1 MKLLFRFKLFL
12 ICFVMIAATSY
23 GQEPT
28 SFSLKEAQ
36 QYALKNNAQ
45 VKNALLDIEKAKKK
59 IWETTAMGLPQINGK
74 VDYTYLPTI
83 PEMQFAVVTH
93 GVLQPDGVTVLMN
106 SINVP
111 IKLGVSSSATISAS
125 ASQLLFSG
133 SYIVGLQTSKT
144 FKQLSEQSLH
154 LSENEVFEN
163 VANTYYMVLAA
174 EESKTLLKAT
184 SDNMTKTLN
193 EFKAMLAEGLIENT
207 DVDQLQYTV
216 TMIEN
221 AYKML
226 ERQVE
231 IANRLLKFQMGMS
244 LDQQITLTDKLEDIV
259 NSIQAADMINTSG
272 DLNNN
277 ITFQLLNTQESLQE
291 SLVKLEKAAYLPT
304 VAAFYQHQEKTS
316 KADFDFTMPDIVGV
330 SVSVPI
336 FSSGMRNAKVAQAN
350 LELEKTRNT
359 KEMAIQGLKLE
370 LQQTQITLQSA
381 YEKFLNEKANQE
393 LSKKIYDKTLVKY
406 KEGMASSMDLTQAN
420 NQYLTAQTNY
430 FNALLELLTAKNK
443 LDNLLNRK

>member
-1 MKLLFRFKLFL
+1 MKLLFRFKLLL
-12 ICFVMIAATSY
+12 ICFMMIAVTSH

-59 IWETTAMGLPQINGK
+59 IWETTAMGLPQINGN
-74 VDYTYLPTI
+74 VDYTYMPTI
-83 PEMQFAVVTH
+83 PEMQFSVVTH
-93 GVLQPDGVTVLMN
+93 GELQPDGITVLLN
-106 SINVP
+106 SMDVP
-111 IKLGVSSSATISAS
+111 IALGVPSSATISVS
-125 ASQLLFSG
+125 ASQLVFSG

-144 FKQLSEQSLH
+144 FKQLSEQSLI
-154 LSENEVFEN
+154 LSENTVLEN

-184 SDNMTKTLN
+184 SENMVKTLD
-193 EFKAMLAEGLIENT
+193 EFKAMLAEGFIENT

-226 ERQVE
+226 ERQVQ
-231 IANRLLKFQMGMS
+231 IANRLLKFQMGMD
-244 LDQQITLTDKLEDIV
+244 LDQQITLTDKLDEII
-259 NSIQAADMINTSG
+259 NNIPAADMFSTGG
-272 DLNNN
+272 DINNN
-277 ITFQLLNTQESLQE
+277 ITYKLLNTQESLQE
-291 SLVKLEKAAYLPT
+291 SLVKLEKSAYLPT
-304 VAAFYQHQEKTS
+304 IAAFYQHQEKTS
-316 KADFDFTMPDIVGV
+316 KADFDFTFPDIVGV

-336 FSSGMRNAKVAQAN
+336 FSSGMRNTKVAQAKI
-350 LELEKTRNT
+350 ELEKTRNT

-370 LQQTQITLQSA
+370 IQQTQITLQSA
-381 YEKFLNEKANQE
+381 YEKFLNEKSNQE
-393 LSKKIYDKTLVKY
+393 LTQKIYDKTLIKY

-420 NQYLTAQTNY
+420 SQYLTAQTNY